1 MDEKFNTILSIA
13 LIPQIVK
20 LIVEKEKIDDITAI
34 SEFYSSKVYEML
46 AKEETKVWHYSPL
59 TIYSMWQYEKETE
72 ELVFPEE
79 WVMSKE
85 LPFIIFCIEEYK
97 NQKGMTGKDVITLF
111 NKYSVCEYIKD
122 FYEALHTTG
131 TKYIVNDIDLYIESC
146 HSV

>member
-79 WVMSKE
+79 
-85 LPFIIFCIEEYK
+85 
-97 NQKGMTGKDVITLF
+97 
-111 NKYSVCEYIKD
+111 
-122 FYEALHTTG
+122 
-131 TKYIVNDIDLYIESC
+131 
-146 HSV
+146 

>member
-34 SEFYSSKVYEML
+34 SESYSSKVYEML

-79 WVMSKE
+79 
-85 LPFIIFCIEEYK
+85 
-97 NQKGMTGKDVITLF
+97 
-111 NKYSVCEYIKD
+111 
-122 FYEALHTTG
+122 
-131 TKYIVNDIDLYIESC
+131 
-146 HSV
+146 